1 MMRGSRRRWS
11 ERIGMGLLAVT
22 AVAACAAPLLAPYA
36 SSQQFDDRA
45 YASPTRIHIFDTD
58 GVHAPFIRPLVLE
71 DRLAHR
77 YVEDPSTRI
86 PLRWF
91 YHGRLVVT
99 ADPAQPLLLFGA
111 DAIGRDVF
119 SRVLFGAGLSLGV
132 TLVGVAGAL
141 VIGAIVGGIAGTV
154 GGWTDSGLMLVAD
167 FLLALP
173 GAYLVL
179 VLRGA
184 LAPALD
190 TSQIFLLMSALFAL
204 AGWPHAARGVRAI
217 VATERTR
224 DYAEASRAA
233 GAGTWRLALQLLPA
247 ARGFLAVEVVLLV
260 PALLVAEA
268 TISFLG
274 LGFADTSA
282 SWGRMM
288 QDAGNT
294 MVLADAPWL
303 LAPAIAVFVVVLG
316 TQLVSRAGGRTT
328 ILIAQSPNAQPS

>member
-1 MMRGSRRRWS
+1 
-11 ERIGMGLLAVT
+11 MGLLAVIV
-22 AVAACAAPLLAPYA
+22 VAACAAPLLAPYPP
-36 SSQQFDDRA
+36 SEQFDDRA
-45 YASPTRIHIFDTD
+45 YASPTRIHIFDAA
-58 GVHAPFIRPLVLE
+58 GVHAPFIHPLVIE
-71 DRLAHR
+71 DRLARR
-77 YVEDPSTRI
+77 YVEDPATRI

-91 YHGRLVVT
+91 HQGRLVVT
-99 ADPAQPLLLFGA
+99 ADPTQPLLLFGA

-132 TLVGVAGAL
+132 TLAGVAGAL
-141 VIGAIVGGIAGTV
+141 VIGALVGGIAGTV
-154 GGWTDSGLMLVAD
+154 GGWTDSGLMLAAD

-179 VLRGA
+179 VLRSM
-184 LAPALD
+184 LRPVLE
-190 TSQIFLLMSALFAL
+190 TSEIFVLMSALFAL

-268 TISFLG
+268 TVSYLG
-274 LGFADTSA
+274 FGFADTSA

-316 TQLVSRAGGRTT
+316 TQLVSRAGARST
-328 ILIAQSPNAQPS
+328 ILIAQSPNVQPS